1 MKASAKLQQKHLV
14 ASSAPLFTQ
23 FEVFLDHRCASDRC
37 KFPYAGNPVLATVQP
52 EGSSPN
58 ARLGRRKIVRCIQV
72 ITVGKDGN
80 MS

>member
-37 KFPYAGNPVLATVQP
+37 KFPYAGNPVLATV
-52 EGSSPN
+52 
-58 ARLGRRKIVRCIQV
+58 
-72 ITVGKDGN
+72 
-80 MS
+80 